1 MGNVWSENIWLG
13 KSSGEVDVAK
23 LSVTDHGHR
32 RTEGWR
38 LRQTRQRRMA
48 SVRTKADRQFPARV
62 ANCQCRRHIWEA
74 VAGANIQQDE
84 IRRQF
89 CLGMSISS
97 CDIVGT
103 DKYSARIRE
112 EILKRFNA
120 VTFENEWR

>member
-1 MGNVWSENIWLG
+1 
-13 KSSGEVDVAK
+13 
-23 LSVTDHGHR
+23 
-32 RTEGWR
+32 
-38 LRQTRQRRMA
+38 
-48 SVRTKADRQFPARV
+48 
-62 ANCQCRRHIWEA
+62 